1 MKYYTENIVTCTL
14 ATFFCWFVHVDLI
27 DLHVQCTCITCNT
40 RCHTCTCMLQISKRM
55 SLVSRKLI
63 ATCART
69 KSKSKS
75 KCVCIYS
82 GNSTTLALG
91 NRLWGADPTSTLFCP
106 VPWAHF
112 CGWPDT
118 CSRCMWREW
127 CVNYCYMCLH
137 GYSTSQSILNRK
149 FPSWCALC
157 PAVSLALLQLFGW
170 PNTVPFCDRPHGN
183 TSCVNNCVFVL
194 AAERLRERAK
204 RAFSRI
210 NQRP

>member
-1 MKYYTENIVTCTL
+1 
-14 ATFFCWFVHVDLI
+14 
-27 DLHVQCTCITCNT
+27 
-40 RCHTCTCMLQISKRM
+40 MLQISKRM

-112 CGWPDT
+112 CGWP
-118 CSRCMWREW
+118 
-127 CVNYCYMCLH
+127 
-137 GYSTSQSILNRK
+137 GRK
-149 FPSWCALC
+149 FSAPILYGPMGRLHYQKVGVGDRSKSRFWAL
-157 PAVSLALLQLFGW
+157 ARFLVFQIVYTQAHRFFTVVASFQVAINFLL
-170 PNTVPFCDRPHGN
+170 D
-183 TSCVNNCVFVL
+183 L
-194 AAERLRERAK
+194 AA
-204 RAFSRI
+204 FFC
-210 NQRP
+210 